1 MTMVDAATSHHDKP
15 NLRWDAL
22 TPTIITTALATA
34 VVILRLV
41 VRCKFVKAI
50 GFDDFVIVVSL
61 FLSWIVLGLTVAMVV
76 TGFGSYAWSNPLDI
90 RHTTAKLFLSWNV
103 LYVVLIHVTK
113 ASILTQYLRIFPTRT
128 MRRLTWLL
136 FATLLPSLF
145 WGVFASIFICNP
157 VKKVWRPMTPG
168 HCLGTRTYWLSVT
181 SVNIV
186 LDFAVLALPI
196 PVISR
201 LKLPR
206 RQKIALVGVFLL
218 GFFTCA
224 VSIVRL
230 VVVHNAYARHN
241 YTASS
246 AEAVTWSMVEANVG
260 IICASLLALKPLI
273 TFFFPQAT
281 KERQPPR
288 WSLTLDT
295 ISTMAPSE
303 PDVEKGPVREQ
314 ASARPM
320 VSDERL
326 EKIAEELED
335 SDELTLVGTRQS
347 YMGSDARR
355 VRTKSWSEQTILD
368 MEGVISRPESAATSP
383 LTAHMVEE
391 EVEAREQRAA
401 LDLRRGSKP
410 GKGYDK

>member
-1 MTMVDAATSHHDKP
+1 
-15 NLRWDAL
+15 
-22 TPTIITTALATA
+22 
-34 VVILRLV
+34 
-41 VRCKFVKAI
+41 
-50 GFDDFVIVVSL
+50 
-61 FLSWIVLGLTVAMVV
+61 MVV

-295 ISTMAPSE
+295 ISTIAPSE

-383 LTAHMVEE
+383 LTAHMLEE